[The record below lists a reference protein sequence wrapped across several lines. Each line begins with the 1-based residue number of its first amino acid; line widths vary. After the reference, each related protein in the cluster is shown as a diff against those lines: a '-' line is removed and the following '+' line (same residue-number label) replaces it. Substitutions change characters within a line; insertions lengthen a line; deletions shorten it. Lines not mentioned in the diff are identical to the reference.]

1 MPRRGRKLIAVVLV
15 AVAAFAALLSPAPAY
30 MVAEAEYL
38 GTHVW
43 RGAQVGGVSGI
54 ELSANTLDFVAI
66 NDRSVIYQGRLDRQD
81 GRIVGVSA
89 VAHALRDLQGQTM
102 RADSE
107 GLAVGR
113 DGRIYVSF
121 EGRDRVWQYDA
132 PGSAARPTAPFPDVG
147 RGSGNRGLEALAI
160 AGDGTL
166 VAVSEGTDTTGQH
179 PVWRLKSGRWQV
191 VARIAPT
198 EFVPVG
204 ADFGPDGAFYL
215 LERRFGYVGF
225 QTRVRRIDLGTG
237 AAETLLVS
245 RVGEH
250 DNLEGLS
257 VWTDETGAL
266 RLTMVADDNFN
277 LLQQTEIVEYRLD
290 AGTTRP

>member
-1 MPRRGRKLIAVVLV
+1 MLLLGIV
-15 AVAAFAALLSPAPAY
+15 AFAALLSPAPAY
-30 MVAEAEYL
+30 VAAEADYL

-43 RGAQVGGVSGI
+43 RDAGVGGVSAI
-54 ELSANTLDFVAI
+54 ELSANGQDFIAI
-66 NDRSVIYQGRLDRQD
+66 NDRSVIYVGRLDRED

-89 VAHALRDLQGQTM
+89 VASPLLDLDGKTM
-102 RADSE
+102 RGDSE
-107 GLAVGR
+107 GLAIGR

-121 EGRDRVWQYDA
+121 EGRARVWSYDA
-132 PGSAARPTAPFPDVG
+132 PGSVARPTAPFPDLG
-147 RGSGNRGLEALAI
+147 PGMRNRGLEALAI
-160 AGDGTL
+160 TDDGTL
-166 VAVSEGTDTTGQH
+166 ITTSEGADDTGHH
-179 PVWRLKSGRWQV
+179 PVWKLQAGRWQV

-198 EFVPVG
+198 KFVPVG
-204 ADFGPDGAFYL
+204 ADIGPDGAFYL
-215 LERRFGYVGF
+215 LERRFTFVGF
-225 QTRVRRIDLGTG
+225 QTRVRRIGLDTGTT
-237 AAETLLVS
+237 ETLIVS

-290 AGTTRP
+290 GATPRP